1 MSSILIKI
9 KTYECVSQV
18 RIKAEVQVLELDDA
32 SIAPYTFD
40 YTIRVQEAKAFAEEL
55 AKYRSVD

>member
-1 MSSILIKI
+1 M
-9 KTYECVSQV
+9 

-40 YTIRVQEAKAFAEEL
+40 YTIRVEEAKAFAEEL
-55 AKYRSVD
+55 AKYRSVGKLLLNL